1 MKHIFLAGEGRN
13 ELGSWCREREYQDDN
28 EPGVLKAL
36 LQKVKKDGW
45 QISGAVQ
52 WKTIKKY
59 IAGDHKNGEERNVR
73 RACLMAR
80 ENNCPIFAFTR
91 DTDGDTQRQKDI
103 SKGLQTSQKYWG
115 TQIDI
120 IGGCA
125 VPCIEGWI
133 LAVLGVLHTEK
144 ITSSSKAL
152 DSLKNKTRDEVSTAC
167 MVEII
172 AKTNPDDIAQDAIS
186 LQNWL
191 KTAKNVL

>member
-13 ELGSWCREREYQDDN
+13 ELGSWSKDPPYQDDS
-28 EPGVLKAL
+28 EPGVLKSL
-36 LQKVKKDGW
+36 LQKITKDGW
-45 QISGAVQ
+45 LIRNAVR
-52 WKTIKKY
+52 WKNIRKFK
-59 IAGDHKNGEERNVR
+59 AGDHLSPEERNVLG
-73 RACLMAR
+73 ACLMAR
-80 ENNCPIFAFTR
+80 ENDCPIFAFSR

-115 TQIDI
+115 SQIDI
-120 IGGCA
+120 IGECA

-152 DSLKNKTRDEVSTAC
+152 DSLKNKIGNEVSTER

-172 AKTNPDDIAQDAIS
+172 VQTNPANRAQDAIS